1 MRVAHFVRPTRVS
14 RATATYN
21 VHAYHTKVPVE
32 AITPYV
38 KHYTKHGATVL
49 DPFAGSGMTGIAAA
63 LSGRRALL
71 SDLSPAAVH
80 IARNYTTP
88 CSASAL
94 TAAADR
100 LLAWARP
107 QIEPH
112 YTVSCPQCGNAATTE
127 YVVWSDVRSCPY
139 CAGSVTL
146 WDARAEDGGVRAV
159 TCPTC
164 HEPFDKNRAAVIG
177 ERPVSVNL
185 TCEACGRGRVVTDA
199 RVEDVDRAAVSRAM
213 VPYWF
218 PEVPFGDDWEMWRG
232 GHRDLGIASVA
243 DFWSNRNLAALSVLH
258 EGIAREPDGRLR
270 EALLFIF
277 TAILNRASRRYQW
290 NAKRPTNVLGG
301 TLYIAS
307 LRYEWNVLSLFGRK
321 LRAASAF
328 YRDVRV
334 PAGAVR
340 VEQSSATD
348 LRSVASGSVDYCFT
362 DPPFGANIYYADAS
376 LLWEAWLGT
385 LTDRAIE
392 AVVSRKR
399 PAKSLDTYQ
408 DLMARSLAEMR
419 RCLRDEGTVTMVFQ
433 NMDAR
438 VWQAIR
444 DATVDAG
451 LYLVGATTL
460 QKAQPSF
467 KGIKGSHGGE
477 RVAATDVVM
486 TLSRTARVT
495 EPGTGQ
501 RDPDRVI
508 RTALNAAIA
517 RGTPPNGAGHLYA
530 VAVSALLDAGL
541 ATQDLTFD
549 RVTEIAR
556 DLVPAEQLAL
566 PVGD

>member
-1 MRVAHFVRPTRVS
+1 MRTDHFVRPTRVS

-38 KHYTKHGATVL
+38 KHYTEPGATVL

-63 LSGRRALL
+63 LSGRRAIL

-88 CSASAL
+88 CSAIGLS
-94 TAAADR
+94 AAADR

-107 QIEPH
+107 QIEPL
-112 YTVSCPQCGNAATTE
+112 YEVSCPQCAGQATTE
-127 YVVWSDVRSCPY
+127 YVVWSDVRTCPH
-139 CAGSVTL
+139 CQAAVTL
-146 WDARAEDGGVRAV
+146 WDAMAPDGGVRAV
-159 TCPTC
+159 TCPSC
-164 HEPFDKNRAAVIG
+164 GEAFDKNDATVAG

-185 TCEACGRGRVVTDA
+185 TCEACGRRRVVADA
-199 RVEDVDRAAVSRAM
+199 RPEDAAKAAVALRSI
-213 VPYWF
+213 PYWY
-218 PEVPFGDDWEMWRG
+218 PDVPFGEDWEMWRG
-232 GHRDLGIASVA
+232 GHRDLGIGSVA
-243 DFWSNRNLAALSVLH
+243 EFWSARNLYALSVLH
-258 EGIAREPDGRLR
+258 EGIGREPDERLR
-270 EALLFIF
+270 DALLFVF

-301 TLYIAS
+301 TLYVAS

-321 LRAASAF
+321 LRVTTAF
-328 YRDVRV
+328 YRDVLLPPGV
-334 PAGAVR
+334 VR
-340 VEQSSATD
+340 VEQGSATD
-348 LRSVASGSVDYCFT
+348 LKSVASGSVDYCYT

-385 LTDRAIE
+385 LTDRALE

-399 PAKSLDTYQ
+399 PAKSLHAYG

-419 RCLRDEGTVTMVFQ
+419 RCLRDDGTITVVFQ
-433 NMDAR
+433 NTDVA

-444 DATVDAG
+444 DATLDAG
-451 LYLVGATTL
+451 LHLVGATTL

-467 KGIKGSHGGE
+467 KGIKGSQGGE

-486 TLSRTARVT
+486 TLSRTARVR
-495 EPGTGQ
+495 EAGTKGD
-501 RDPDRVI
+501 DPKGVI
-508 RTALNAAIA
+508 RRALRTAIA
-517 RGTPPNGAGHLYA
+517 GGATPTSSGHLYA

-541 ATQDLTFD
+541 ATQDMTFD
-549 RVTEIAR
+549 RVVEIAR
-556 DLVPAEQLAL
+556 DLLPVEQLAL
-566 PVGD
+566 PVPD